1 MTDKKQENINYA
13 LPDSSWDMPE
23 GVVEGQEQVG
33 EVVGEVEPEEQVHLL
48 RNDFLQTMLVYVL
61 AKYLHLDSL
70 YNNYHYFSSA
80 RKKE

>member
-1 MTDKKQENINYA
+1 M
-13 LPDSSWDMPE
+13 
-23 GVVEGQEQVG
+23 EGQEQVVG
-33 EVVGEVEPEEQVHLL
+33 EVVGEVELEEQVHLL
-48 RNDFLQTMLVYVL
+48 RNDFLQTILVHVV

>member
-1 MTDKKQENINYA
+1 
-13 LPDSSWDMPE
+13 MPE

-48 RNDFLQTMLVYVL
+48 RNDFLQTIPILVYVL

-70 YNNYHYFSSA
+70 YYNYHYFSSA